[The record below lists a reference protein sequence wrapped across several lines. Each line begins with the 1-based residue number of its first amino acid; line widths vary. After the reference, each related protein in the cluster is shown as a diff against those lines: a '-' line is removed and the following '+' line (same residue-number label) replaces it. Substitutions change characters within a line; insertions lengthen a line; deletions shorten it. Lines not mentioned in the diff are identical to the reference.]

1 MQKLFIAFCLLL
13 LACDPGKKLGQ
24 NQLSDE
30 QKQNGWQLLFDGK
43 TTKGWHKYGAPGIGT
58 AWRVA
63 NGALYLDTTDKNGG
77 DIVTDQEFENFDLK
91 VEWKISKAGNSGIM
105 FYVQENQ
112 KYDWPWETGPEMQ
125 VLDNIYANDN
135 KKENH
140 LAGSLYDLAGTAD
153 RSKPRPVGEWNKAEI
168 VCDKGKLNLFLNDIP
183 VVSTTLWDDNWKT
196 MIANSKFKAM
206 PGFGIFKNG
215 RIALQDHGYMVS
227 YRNVMI
233 KEL

>member
-1 MQKLFIAFCLLL
+1 WLLL
-13 LACDPGKKLGQ
+13 LACNPGKKLGQ

-77 DIVTDQEFENFDLK
+77 DIVTDQEFENFDLR

-125 VLDNIYANDN
+125 VLDNISANDN
-135 KKENH
+135 KK
-140 LAGSLYDLAGTAD
+140 
-153 RSKPRPVGEWNKAEI
+153 
-168 VCDKGKLNLFLNDIP
+168 
-183 VVSTTLWDDNWKT
+183 
-196 MIANSKFKAM
+196 
-206 PGFGIFKNG
+206 
-215 RIALQDHGYMVS
+215 
-227 YRNVMI
+227 
-233 KEL
+233 